1 MTSAFHAIDAAIIV
15 AYLVTLALVGV
26 YFSRRQT
33 SLDTFFRA
41 RQSMAWLP
49 VGLSLMAAL
58 NSGIDYLMQPSST
71 IKYGLILLV
80 GTSSWLFL
88 YPWVSRVTLPFYRRL
103 RVYTA
108 YEFLEAR
115 FDVRVRVLAAAI
127 FIVWRLGWMATAI
140 YVPCL
145 AINAATGGRV
155 DLTTMILGLGL
166 LVTAYTM
173 LGGIQAVIWNDVIQF
188 CIMFTG
194 LAATVWLA
202 LSNVPGGV
210 SEIWTAASQAG
221 KTSLAAPIA
230 MAADAT
236 LVDRIRL
243 FFEQPIN
250 VTAIL
255 CAIVFGRMA
264 GYTSDQ
270 VMVQRFQTTKSL
282 SDSRRAFVVNA
293 AGDALWMFGLSF
305 VGLALLAYF
314 IHHPAPA
321 DLAPDKVLPYFMA
334 QTFPPGAVGLVIA
347 AILAAS
353 LSSIDSAINSCTSV
367 VVIDLYN
374 RFRVSAASAG
384 HDHLRTSS
392 VPGSAPGVPSAA
404 ATADEARQ
412 VYVSRVATALFGV
425 AGTLLAT
432 NVSRIGTLLEIANKL
447 INAFSGPLFGIY
459 LLAMFSR
466 RATAWPVLVG
476 GVTGTLTSYVVAYHS
491 SIGFM
496 WPSTFGLA
504 ATLIVGAVLTAVV
517 GARPTADA
525 LRLTWWDVMRAEPAL
540 ESEHVRHLR

>member
-1 MTSAFHAIDAAIIV
+1 MITAVHPLDATIIV
-15 AYLVTLALVGV
+15 VYLAMMAGVGV

-33 SLDTFFRA
+33 TLDDFFLA
-41 RQSMAWLP
+41 RQSMSWLP

-58 NSGIDYLMQPSST
+58 NSGIDYLMQPAST
-71 IKYGLILLV
+71 IKYGVILLV

-88 YPWVSRVTLPFYRRL
+88 YPWVTRVTVPFYRRL
-103 RVYTA
+103 GSFTA

-115 FDVRVRVLAAAI
+115 FDVRVRTLAAGI

-145 AINAATGGRV
+145 AINAATSGRA
-155 DLTTMILGLGL
+155 DLTTMILALGA

-194 LAATVWLA
+194 LAATVWIALA
-202 LSNVPGGV
+202 QVPDGLH
-210 SEIWTAASQAG
+210 EIWTAASQAG
-221 KTSLAAPIA
+221 KLSFSAPIA
-230 MAADAT
+230 MAADAGF
-236 LVDRIRL
+236 VDRVVL
-243 FFEQPIN
+243 FFQQPIN

-255 CAIVFGRMA
+255 CAMVFGRMA

-282 SDSRRAFVVNA
+282 SDSRRAFVINA
-293 AGDALWMFGLSF
+293 AGDVVWMFGLSF

-314 IHHPAPA
+314 VHHPAPA
-321 DLAPDKVLPYFMA
+321 DMAPDKILPYFMS
-334 QTFPPGAVGLVIA
+334 QVFPRGAVGLVIA

-367 VVIDLYN
+367 LVIDVYGRLI
-374 RFRVSAASAG
+374 
-384 HDHLRTSS
+384 
-392 VPGSAPGVPSAA
+392 
-404 ATADEARQ
+404 ARQ
-412 VYVSRVATALFGV
+412 GRVTSQRHQVTVSRVATVAFGV
-425 AGTLLAT
+425 VGTLLAT

-466 RATAWPVLVG
+466 RTTAMPALVAG
-476 GVTGTLTSYVVAYHS
+476 IIGTWTSYYVAYHT

-504 ATLIVGAVLTAVV
+504 ATLAVGWTLAAVTP
-517 GARPTADA
+517 ARPTADA
-525 LRLTWWDVMRAEPAL
+525 LGLTWRGVMQGSNLVEV
-540 ESEHVRHLR
+540 EHVRHLR

>member
-1 MTSAFHAIDAAIIV
+1 MSTAFHLLDVAIV
-15 AYLVTLALVGV
+15 AAYLATLAAVGV

-33 SLDTFFRA
+33 DLNEFFRA
-41 RQSMAWLP
+41 RQTMAWLP

-58 NSGIDYLMQPSST
+58 NSGIDYLMQPAST
-71 IKYGLILLV
+71 IRYGVILLV

-88 YPWVSRVTLPFYRRL
+88 YPWVTKVTLPFYRRL
-103 RVYTA
+103 GVFTA

-115 FDVRVRVLAAAI
+115 FDVRVRTLAAAI

-145 AINAATGGRV
+145 AINAATGGRA
-155 DLTTMILGLGL
+155 DLTTMILVLGA
-166 LVTAYTM
+166 LVTVYTM

-188 CIMFTG
+188 VIMFGG
-194 LAATVWLA
+194 LAATVWISLT
-202 LSNVPGGV
+202 SVPGGL
-210 SEIWTAASQAG
+210 SEIFTAASQAG
-221 KTSLAAPIA
+221 KMSFAAPLAAGSGA
-230 MAADAT
+230 
-236 LVDRIRL
+236 LDRIRL

-282 SDSRRAFVVNA
+282 EDSRRAFIVNA

-314 IHHPAPA
+314 NHHPQPP
-321 DLAPDKVLPYFMA
+321 DLAPDKILPYFMS
-334 QTFPPGAVGLVIA
+334 QVFPSGAVGLVIA

-367 VVIDLYN
+367 LVIDVYQRLVAD
-374 RFRVSAASAG
+374 RFLCSRGPTPARSHSAPPLRGGSLRRLARAAGASAAR
-384 HDHLRTSS
+384 D
-392 VPGSAPGVPSAA
+392 
-404 ATADEARQ
+404 ARQ
-412 VYVSRVATALFGV
+412 EVFVSRIATVAFGML
-425 AGTLLAT
+425 GTLLAT

-447 INAFSGPLFGIY
+447 INAFAGPLFGIY

-466 RATAWPVLVG
+466 KATALPALAG
-476 GVTGTLTSYVVAYHS
+476 GVAGSVTSYVVAYHS
-491 SIGFM
+491 PIGFM

-504 ATLIVGAVLTAVV
+504 ATLAVGWTLAWLIPARPSAAALQLTWKAVV
-517 GARPTADA
+517 GVDT
-525 LRLTWWDVMRAEPAL
+525 V
-540 ESEHVRHLR
+540 SV